1 MSCNINTQVSG
12 TFVNVAQML
21 SGRESLQRK
30 RGEIGMIIQWT
41 KTSSRLG
48 HCHGA
53 QVSDVSRRPGL
64 AVTGVGILMALALMA
79 GGFVEA
85 ATFTVV
91 NTADSGAGSLRQ
103 AILDANASAGADV
116 VDFAIPSGLCS
127 AAGVCMITIESTI
140 SIDEAVTIDG
150 TTQPRYGTAPGN
162 TCATATE
169 ASFLRVE
176 ILGPGGTR
184 MLDVNSANPTTIRG
198 LSLGGGYGISLHNG
212 TGHKVQCNHL
222 GLSGDGATGLGG
234 YGVVIEGNA
243 SEVII
248 GTDGDGID
256 DLAERNVFAD
266 SAFGIYNN
274 GNRRNWIAG
283 NFFGFAADGVTA
295 LENSISIFMRQGST
309 MNLVG
314 TNEDG
319 VSDLLERNIIG
330 NGSTGVYFSPGV
342 WTDRQNRVVGNW
354 IGLDADGNPAG
365 VSTAIKIDTLGK
377 DHVIRGNRIENNI
390 AGIVAE
396 DDVTLSPFSMCNS
409 ITGNSTG
416 VDHSGTSTLTLQS
429 NWWGDPTGPSG
440 AGPGSGDSIVVTGS
454 GAVDFTAWLDAADAV
469 CPYVFADGFE
479 SGNTQVWDDISP

>member
-1 MSCNINTQVSG
+1 
-12 TFVNVAQML
+12 
-21 SGRESLQRK
+21 
-30 RGEIGMIIQWT
+30 MIIQWK
-41 KTSSRLG
+41 KTSSQLG
-48 HCHGA
+48 HCQRA
-53 QVSDVSRRPGL
+53 QVSEVSRRPGS
-64 AVTGVGILMALALMA
+64 AVTGVGILMALALA
-79 GGFVEA
+79 LVVGGSIEA

-127 AAGVCMITIESTI
+127 AAGVCEITLESTI

-150 TTQPRYGTAPGN
+150 TTQPRYGTAPAN

-184 MLDVNSANPTTIRG
+184 MLDVYSTNPTTIRG

-212 TGHKVQCNHL
+212 TGHKVRCNHL
-222 GLSGDGATGLGG
+222 GISGDGDTGLGG
-234 YGVVIEGNA
+234 YGVLVEGSA

-248 GTDGDGID
+248 GTDGDGVG
-256 DLAERNVFAD
+256 DLAERNVFGNCD
-266 SAFGIYNN
+266 FGIYNN
-274 GNRRNWIAG
+274 SNSRNWIAG
-283 NFFGFAADGVTA
+283 NLFGFAADGVTE
-295 LENSISIFMRQGST
+295 LGNSVSIFMRQSAT

-330 NGSTGVYFSPGV
+330 NGPTGVQFSPGI
-342 WTDRQNRVVGNW
+342 WTDNQNWVVGNW

-365 VSTAIKIDTLGK
+365 VDTAIKIDTLGK
-377 DHVIRGNRIENNI
+377 GHVIRGNRIENNFT
-390 AGIVAE
+390 GIVAE

-416 VDHSGTSTLTLQS
+416 VDHSGTATLTLQS
-429 NWWGDPTGPSG
+429 NWWGDLSGPSG

-454 GAVDFTAWLDAADAV
+454 GSVDFTAWLAAADAS

-479 SGNTQVWDDISP
+479 FGNTQAWDDVGP

>member
-1 MSCNINTQVSG
+1 
-12 TFVNVAQML
+12 
-21 SGRESLQRK
+21 
-30 RGEIGMIIQWT
+30 
-41 KTSSRLG
+41 
-48 HCHGA
+48 
-53 QVSDVSRRPGL
+53 
-64 AVTGVGILMALALMA
+64 MALALVA

-116 VDFAIPSGLCS
+116 VDFAIPSGSCS
-127 AAGVCMITIESTI
+127 AAGVCVITLVSTI

-150 TTQPRYGTAPGN
+150 TTQPQHGTAPAN
-162 TCATATE
+162 TCATATDD
-169 ASFLRVE
+169 SFLRVE
-176 ILGPGGTR
+176 ILGPSGTR
-184 MLDVNSANPTTIRG
+184 LLEVNSTNSTMIRG
-198 LSLGGGYGISLHNG
+198 LSLGSGYGISLNSG

-222 GLSGDGATGLGG
+222 GLSGDGYTGLGG
-234 YGVVIEGNA
+234 YGVLIEGSANEA
-243 SEVII
+243 II

-256 DLAERNVFAD
+256 DLAERNVFAG
-266 SAFGIYNN
+266 STYGIYCNSN
-274 GNRRNWIAG
+274 SRNWIAG

-295 LENSISIFMRQGST
+295 LGNSTSIFMRQSST

-330 NGSTGVYFSPGV
+330 YGSTGIYFRPGV
-342 WTDRQNRVVGNW
+342 FSDRQNWVVGNW

-365 VSTAIKIDTLGK
+365 VTTAIKIDTLGK
-377 DHVIRGNRIENNI
+377 GHVIRSNRIENNI
-390 AGIVAE
+390 TGIVAA

-416 VDHSGTSTLTLQS
+416 VDHSGTATLTLQS

-454 GAVDFTAWLDAADAV
+454 GSVDFTAWLVSAGAP

-479 SGNTQVWDDISP
+479 SGNTQAWSNTGP